1 MILSVLLNSAF
12 NLQNFMLYK
21 IDVYIYKWQEQTSMR
36 KLLLTLNQLCYIT
49 LTLYHSFHQGKN
61 LQDKLREQI
70 FVTVGRLT
78 CKITSV
84 DKVHYFIRFLFPYV
98 LLQDLCLFILSVLL
112 SRYHTLYSTKFKVKI
127 VQLHGNIKWNHF
139 ELVNCVHAQE

>member
-49 LTLYHSFHQGKN
+49 LTMYHSFHQGKN

-70 FVTVGRLT
+70 FVTVGRLP

-84 DKVHYFIRFLFPYV
+84 DKVHY
-98 LLQDLCLFILSVLL
+98 LSGFYSPMYYFRTCV
-112 SRYHTLYSTKFKVKI
+112 YLYSVFYSHLITHYTAPNLKLKLFNSMEI
-127 VQLHGNIKWNHF
+127 SNGTIFNS
-139 ELVNCVHAQE
+139 